1 MLLEMQMLV
10 CAQLFN
16 DLFPLGLKEAH
27 ERLDDDEDAPDRLL
41 DERGNQDSAQ
51 IIRALRQPAVLGMAA
66 GVCKTWREAVKKH
79 RRAKLVD
86 AVEKMNTF
94 PKRMVLYMNACA
106 VPAATSMRFT
116 LSLGKREMYEVTFV
130 RRTIEEA
137 AADVPQELIAQCV
150 IQTHDGKAT
159 WTSPERHYAFH
170 KLCFVDYWALQP
182 AEKDQHRLWH
192 KDTSEALNMW
202 LEHQYNI
209 FKLRLL

>member
-1 MLLEMQMLV
+1 
-10 CAQLFN
+10 
-16 DLFPLGLKEAH
+16 
-27 ERLDDDEDAPDRLL
+27 
-41 DERGNQDSAQ
+41 
-51 IIRALRQPAVLGMAA
+51 
-66 GVCKTWREAVKKH
+66 
-79 RRAKLVD
+79 
-86 AVEKMNTF
+86 
-94 PKRMVLYMNACA
+94 MVLYMNACA

-170 KLCFVDYWALQP
+170 KLCFVDYWALKP

-192 KDTSEALNMW
+192 KETSEALNMW